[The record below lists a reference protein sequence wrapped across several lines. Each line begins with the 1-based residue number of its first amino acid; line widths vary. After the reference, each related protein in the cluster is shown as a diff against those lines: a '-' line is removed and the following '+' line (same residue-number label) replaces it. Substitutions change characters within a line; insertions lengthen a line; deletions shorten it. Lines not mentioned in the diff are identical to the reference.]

1 MARLFAPCVEV
12 LSLRRGRILLL
23 IVCKYNEKQSN
34 FNGGWKLFFLK
45 TLEFKVLV
53 SRRAFMPR
61 LDIRR

>member
-12 LSLRRGRILLL
+12 LSLRRRRILLL

-34 FNGGWKLFFLK
+34 FNGGWKLFLK
-45 TLEFKVLV
+45 TLEFKALV
-53 SRRAFMPR
+53 SRRAFMLR

>member
-12 LSLRRGRILLL
+12 LSLRRGRNLLL

-34 FNGGWKLFFLK
+34 FNGGWKLFLK
-45 TLEFKVLV
+45 TLEFKALV
-53 SRRAFMPR
+53 SRRAFMLR